1 MELVFIPLPFMG
13 HLTPMVELARRLID
27 RDDRISIS
35 VLIMKVPFNQIDS
48 YVQALQAE
56 ASAHEHSRIDIIQ
69 LPDPDEP
76 PPDISSPTYMYE
88 LVDHYTPTIK
98 VVLENSIKSNPVRLA
113 GIVLDMLFAS
123 IIPVADELN
132 LPSYVY
138 FAAGTG
144 LLNLLLHLQSQRDS
158 GALNSIEI
166 ISNPD
171 TEIQIPG
178 FKNHVPG
185 KVVPKILLDN
195 SDGGRSLDLGKGYC
209 RSSGIIINTFMEL
222 ESSALEALTQDDQLP
237 PTYPV
242 GPIVDLNPK
251 NEGDAGGS
259 QGNKEKIMQW
269 LDDQPPKSV
278 VFLCFGS
285 GGSFSEEQIMEIAHG
300 LEQSGHRFLWALRR
314 PTTDG
319 MKQGLT
325 RDYEDFTDVLPKGF
339 SARTAQ
345 LGMVTG
351 WAPQVAV
358 LSHPAVGGFVSHVG
372 WNSTMESLWCGVPIA
387 AWPVYAEQHLNAF
400 VLVKELELA
409 IDIKMDFGQ
418 TEGSGLV
425 KADEIDKAIRELM
438 NMENASRYKAKETS
452 EMSKKALLRRGS
464 SYMELGRFI
473 ENVNSN
479 NS

>member
-1 MELVFIPLPFMG
+1 MSKPFRQKPLPTYTAA
-13 HLTPMVELARRLID
+13 LTSSSCRT
-27 RDDRISIS
+27 
-35 VLIMKVPFNQIDS
+35 
-48 YVQALQAE
+48 
-56 ASAHEHSRIDIIQ
+56 Q
-69 LPDPDEP
+69 LEEP
-76 PPDISSPTYMYE
+76 PLDISSPTYIYE
-88 LVDHYTPTIK
+88 LVDAYTPTIK
-98 VVLENSIKSNPVRLA
+98 VVLENGIKSNPVRLA
-113 GIVLDMLFAS
+113 GIVLDLLFPS
-123 IIPVADELN
+123 IIPVADDLN
-132 LPSYVY
+132 LPSYV
-138 FAAGTG
+138 FFCAGTG
-144 LLNLLLHLQSQRDS
+144 FLHLLLHLQSQRDS
-158 GALNSIEI
+158 RALNSTEI
-166 ISNPD
+166 IINPD

-178 FKNHVPG
+178 FKNPVPG

-195 SDGGRSLDLGKGYC
+195 SDGGRSLDLAKGYY

-242 GPIVDLNPK
+242 GPVVDLNPK
-251 NEGDAGGS
+251 NEGDAGGP
-259 QGNKEKIMQW
+259 QGNKEMIMQW
-269 LDDQPPKSV
+269 LDDLPPKSV

-285 GGSFSEEQIMEIAHG
+285 GGSFSEEHIMEIARG

-314 PTTDG
+314 PTIDG
-319 MKQGLT
+319 VKQGLT

-339 SARTAQ
+339 YDRTAQ
-345 LGMVTG
+345 LGRVTG

-387 AWPVYAEQHLNAF
+387 AWPLYAEQHLNAF
-400 VLVKELELA
+400 VLVKELELR

-418 TEGSGLV
+418 TESSGLV

-452 EMSKKALLRRGS
+452 EMSNKALSEGGS

-473 ENVNSN
+473 ENVNGN

>member
-1 MELVFIPLPFMG
+1 MELVFIPIPMMG

-35 VLIMKVPFNQIDS
+35 VLIMKSQMSQIDS

-69 LPDPDEP
+69 LPDPEGP
-76 PPDISSPTYMYE
+76 PLDITNPSTYMYE
-88 LVDHYTPTIK
+88 LVDAYTPTIK
-98 VVLENSIKSNPVRLA
+98 VVLENSLKSNPVRLA
-113 GIVLDMLFAS
+113 GIVLDMLCPS
-123 IIPVADELN
+123 LIPVAEELN
-132 LPSYVY
+132 LPSYV
-138 FAAGTG
+138 FFSAGISV
-144 LLNLLLHLQSQRDS
+144 LNLLLHLHSQREC
-158 GALNSIEI
+158 GALNTTEI
-166 ISNPD
+166 ICNPD

-178 FKNHVPG
+178 FKNPVPG
-185 KVVPKILLDN
+185 KVVPRVLLDN
-195 SDGGRSLDLGKGYC
+195 SDGGRSLELGKAYR
-209 RSSGIIINTFMEL
+209 RSSGIIINAYMEL
-222 ESSALEALTQDDQLP
+222 QPTALEALTQDDKLP
-237 PTYPV
+237 PIYPV
-242 GPIVDLNPK
+242 GPIVDLNPR
-251 NEGDAGGS
+251 NEGGP
-259 QGNKEKIMQW
+259 QGNKERIMQW

-285 GGSFSEEQIMEIAHG
+285 GGSFSEEQIMEIAQG

-314 PTTDG
+314 PEIDG
-319 MKQGLT
+319 MKQGLA
-325 RDYEDFTDVLPKGF
+325 RDYEDFTHVLPKGF
-339 SARTAQ
+339 CHRTAQ
-345 LGMVTG
+345 LGRVTG

-358 LSHPAVGGFVSHVG
+358 LSHPAAGGFVSHVG

-387 AWPVYAEQHLNAF
+387 AWPMYAEQHLNAF

-418 TEGSGLV
+418 TESSGLV

-438 NMENASRYKAKETS
+438 NMENASRYKTKETS
-452 EMSKKALLRRGS
+452 QISKKALLEGGS